1 MEKNDLIYYHN
12 EKDNTIESAYI
23 FDITKT
29 YITFS
34 HSLKG
39 FKRLPSCKR
48 IPRSLTKFYDL
59 SEEEMAKKAIDRIN
73 KEKEELTDFLK
84 NNYLKKSNFLDA
96 CEEK

>member
-39 FKRLPSCKR
+39 FKGKSFNR
-48 IPRSLTKFYDL
+48 IRRSETNFYDL
-59 SEEEMAKKAIDRIN
+59 NEEEMAKKAIDRIN